1 MSATQKLT
9 VNLSEHPHSY
19 EIHIGTG
26 ILREIGTFT
35 RQRVNGNARRACV
48 VSNAKIFRL
57 YGETARKSL
66 EKSGFEVSVYLM
78 PDGER
83 HKNLRVLEKVLAYF
97 SVQKLTR
104 TDAVVALGGGVV
116 GDLAGFAAAVFQ
128 RGVPFVQVPT
138 TFLAQIDSSVGGK
151 TAVNSSFG
159 KNLIGAFYQP
169 NGVLIDVETLQTL
182 PRRELLAGF
191 CEAVKHGAI
200 SGKNLFS
207 QTQNFLQK
215 FPPNRFS
222 KFLSEKDNISF
233 ISELQNLIAA
243 NIAFKA
249 EIVAGDER
257 ESVNREDGRSRRV
270 LNFGHT
276 IGHALEKVTDYKRFK
291 HGEAVGLGMIA
302 AAVISKRLGK
312 LTQNELNLFCD
323 VIRSLGK
330 FPKAGDIEP
339 DAVIKAFSHDK
350 KAVSDS
356 FKWILLEEIGRAAIE
371 DNKNIPKEIVREAVC
386 AALNS

>member
-1 MSATQKLT
+1 MNQTKKLT

-35 RQRVNGNARRACV
+35 RRRVNENARRACI
-48 VSNAKIFRL
+48 VSNAKVFGL
-57 YGETARKSL
+57 YGETVRQSL
-66 EKSGFEVSVYLM
+66 EKSGFDVSVYLM

-83 HKNLRVLEKVLAYF
+83 HKNLRVLEKVLAHF
-97 SVQKLTR
+97 SAQKLTR
-104 TDAVVALGGGVV
+104 SDCVIALGGGVA

-159 KNLIGAFYQP
+159 KNLLGAFYQP
-169 NGVLIDVETLQTL
+169 NGVLIDIETLRTL
-182 PRRELLAGF
+182 QHRELVAGF

-200 SGKNLFS
+200 SSKNLFS
-207 QTQNFLQK
+207 QTQDFLQK
-215 FPPNRFS
+215 FPLNRFS
-222 KFLSEKDNISF
+222 KLFAEKDKSDFVAN
-233 ISELQNLIAA
+233 LQNLIAA

-257 ESVNREDGRSRRV
+257 ESVGREDGRSRRI

-276 IGHALEKVTDYKRFK
+276 VGHALEKVTDYKRFK

-323 VIRSLGK
+323 VIRSMGK

-339 DAVIKAFSHDK
+339 EAVIKAFSHDK

-371 DNKNIPKEIVREAVC
+371 DNKNIPEKIVREAVC
-386 AALNS
+386 AALNK